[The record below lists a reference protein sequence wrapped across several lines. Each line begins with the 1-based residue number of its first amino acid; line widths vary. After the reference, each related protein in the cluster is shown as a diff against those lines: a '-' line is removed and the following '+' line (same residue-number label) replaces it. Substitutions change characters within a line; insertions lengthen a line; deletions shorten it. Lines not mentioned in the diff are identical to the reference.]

1 VVCGG
6 STLTAAQPLN
16 NVVRVGYQA
25 LASILGGVQSVFTCA
40 YDEGYAIPTEESQ
53 TLALRTQQVLAYE
66 TGVTNTVD
74 PLGGSYFVES
84 LTDRMEQEV
93 ARVMERIERLGGMVE
108 CIQKGI
114 VQREILEEAYR
125 QQKRLESGEKV
136 VVGVNRYESAETGQP
151 LRLYRMSA
159 DVQSKQL
166 DRLAKTKAS
175 RDNQSVTRALT
186 TLRSAALSEENLMP
200 YLLVAVKEYATVG
213 EMVSTL
219 REVFGVFKEPVGL

>member
-1 VVCGG
+1 
-6 STLTAAQPLN
+6 
-16 NVVRVGYQA
+16 
-25 LASILGGVQSVFTCA
+25 
-40 YDEGYAIPTEESQ
+40 
-53 TLALRTQQVLAYE
+53 
-66 TGVTNTVD
+66 
-74 PLGGSYFVES
+74 
-84 LTDRMEQEV
+84 
-93 ARVMERIERLGGMVE
+93 MERIERLGGMVE

-114 VQREILEEAYR
+114 IQREILEEAYR

-136 VVGVNRYESAETGQP
+136 VIGVNRYESAEAGQP

-175 RDNQSVTRALT
+175 RDNQSVTRALAA
-186 TLRSAALSEENLMP
+186 LRSAALSEENLMP

-219 REVFGVFKEPVGL
+219 REVFGEFKEPVGL